1 MPTSVRQLA
10 ELPSGLTTTAH
21 YAAYGYH
28 LARGV
33 VDALG
38 KAVAVASARTPGAKR
53 PSAGR
58 FSARFWACNQSRFRP
73 PGRLAAQPPKVS
85 RTLKHPAEGPR
96 LRRGRAS
103 CGRDGTDNDHV
114 PRWSVQPLSSSP
126 HTLRKSRIA
135 GGNAGRKG
143 QCPSVPDRPFNG
155 GQAATHI
162 EKEPARGRLW
172 LRSESARKCLGK
184 AICPP
189 PGFLPCVLSWTE
201 SDPPLGESNPRW
213 AIPDK
218 RPRVTDAQAPESR
231 R

>member
-58 FSARFWACNQSRFRP
+58 SIARFWAGNQGRFRP
-73 PGRLAAQPPKVS
+73 PGRMAAQPPKSSGTPAGWAFLLGAS
-85 RTLKHPAEGPR
+85 RRP
-96 LRRGRAS
+96 S

-114 PRWSVQPLSSSP
+114 PRWSVQSRPGGIKLP
-126 HTLRKSRIA
+126 IHT
-135 GGNAGRKG
+135 
-143 QCPSVPDRPFNG
+143 
-155 GQAATHI
+155 
-162 EKEPARGRLW
+162 EEEP
-172 LRSESARKCLGK
+172 
-184 AICPP
+184 
-189 PGFLPCVLSWTE
+189 
-201 SDPPLGESNPRW
+201 
-213 AIPDK
+213 
-218 RPRVTDAQAPESR
+218 
-231 R
+231 